1 MAIRNFSLALLGF
14 ALCAQLALAQVNT
27 ATISGTV
34 HDSSGAV
41 LPGANVAIQNQDTGI
56 SRTVT
61 TNETGRY
68 SAPALGLGNYRVT
81 AQLQGFQSQVRSG
94 IALTVGRE
102 AVVDFTLAV
111 GAVTQTVEVTGEAPL
126 IELSNANLGGLVD
139 DRTIREMPLNSSGTN
154 ELHGT
159 LFEFLRNSAFDART
173 IFDLEDRDGDGKADL
188 PPFRRNQFGG
198 VLGGPIKKDKT
209 FFFGGYE
216 GFRQARSDTTIAV
229 VPTVAAKRGMLPC
242 VAPAT
247 RILGIYG

>member
-1 MAIRNFSLALLGF
+1 MINRSTLRRWFMAIRYFSFALLGL
-14 ALCAQLALAQVNT
+14 ALCTQLAFAQVNT

-102 AVVDFTLAV
+102 AVLDFTLAV
-111 GAVTQTVEVTGEAPL
+111 GSVT
-126 IELSNANLGGLVD
+126 
-139 DRTIREMPLNSSGTN
+139 
-154 ELHGT
+154 
-159 LFEFLRNSAFDART
+159 
-173 IFDLEDRDGDGKADL
+173 
-188 PPFRRNQFGG
+188 
-198 VLGGPIKKDKT
+198 
-209 FFFGGYE
+209 
-216 GFRQARSDTTIAV
+216 
-229 VPTVAAKRGMLPC
+229 
-242 VAPAT
+242 
-247 RILGIYG
+247 